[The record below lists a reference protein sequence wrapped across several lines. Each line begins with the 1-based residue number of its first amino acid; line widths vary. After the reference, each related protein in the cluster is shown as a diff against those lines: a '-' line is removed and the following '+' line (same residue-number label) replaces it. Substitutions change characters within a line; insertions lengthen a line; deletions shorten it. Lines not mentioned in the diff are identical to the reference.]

1 MLIIN
6 NKRFNNKISYSIIN
20 ESKLWSKRAPRV
32 KKIINLVLKKSN
44 YFIDISAILSDEDSF
59 ILSDLE
65 TKKIRMGQPV
75 YRFSKFHNK
84 LVTIYNK
91 NNIIGIAVIK
101 NNCIYPKR
109 LINFNE

>member
-1 MLIIN
+1 MTACRPVIN
-6 NKRFNNKISYSIIN
+6 QVVKSILFFEILSSSEWNMSVKNKSFR
-20 ESKLWSKRAPRV
+20 P
-32 KKIINLVLKKSN
+32 N

-75 YRFSKFHNK
+75 YKFSKFHNK